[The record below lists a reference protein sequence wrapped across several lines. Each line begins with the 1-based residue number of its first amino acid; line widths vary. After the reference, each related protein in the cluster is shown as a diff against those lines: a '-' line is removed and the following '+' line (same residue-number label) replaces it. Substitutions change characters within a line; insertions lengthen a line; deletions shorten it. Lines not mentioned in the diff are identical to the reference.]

1 LQIQYDLLLLF
12 ENLFGRLHLE
22 RLNNFWWNCYDNTKS
37 KAFLNWMVV
46 DEEFAGVTGT
56 NQMNA
61 LQVQAINA
69 SDTAKQMV

>member
-1 LQIQYDLLLLF
+1 
-12 ENLFGRLHLE
+12 
-22 RLNNFWWNCYDNTKS
+22 
-37 KAFLNWMVV
+37 MVV